1 MPNKRFYGEGIPGV
15 DPEQLKGM
23 LIVVEGADCSGRTTQ
38 VELLRDHLER
48 AGHAV
53 ENVGLKRSALIS
65 PELEQVKDTKEISP
79 RTMSLF
85 YATDYADQLENK
97 IIPALQ
103 AGFIVVAD
111 RYIYTLMARDIV
123 RGENPEWLQ
132 SLYGIALI
140 PDIVFFLKIK
150 PERLVE
156 RTFTKYGMFSHWESG
171 MDLHIS
177 REWYHCF
184 IGYQRRMNVQFSL
197 ISTKY
202 NFRIVNGNRSVK
214 LISTEICREVDNFIR
229 QRG

>member
-1 MPNKRFYGEGIPGV
+1 M
-15 DPEQLKGM
+15 
-23 LIVVEGADCSGRTTQ
+23 
-38 VELLRDHLER
+38 
-48 AGHAV
+48 
-53 ENVGLKRSALIS
+53 ENVGLRRSALIS
-65 PELEQVKDTKEISP
+65 QELEQVKNTKEISP

-85 YATDYADQLENK
+85 SATDFADQLENK

-150 PERLVE
+150 PERLVG
-156 RTFTKYGMFSHWESG
+156 RTFTKYGIFSHWESG

-177 REWYHCF
+177 RE
-184 IGYQRRMNVQFSL
+184 
-197 ISTKY
+197 
-202 NFRIVNGNRSVK
+202 
-214 LISTEICREVDNFIR
+214 
-229 QRG
+229 